1 MAAELGLTRA
11 TAVVALVVAASA
23 AIAPANATVI
33 TDPVGDFN
41 TPFYVG
47 RQRADL
53 DVVSVSATFDGAV
66 FHIGATMAAPIDTS
80 PTAGLRYVFGV
91 NKGGATSP
99 GPFAD
104 VGNPNVIFNAVFTLT
119 GTGVLGGAASAG
131 SGSSFTISGSSLA
144 IDIPLSALPST
155 GFTPLQYGFNLWPRD
170 ALAPAGNG
178 QIADFAP
185 DNATFTAS
193 SVPEPFSLGLFAS
206 GVVGLGLVR
215 RFRRG

>member
-1 MAAELGLTRA
+1 MATELGRARA